1 MADETGGRF
10 SDSIVNKQTSN
21 PAIPRGLGQVAEQAN
36 DVATGEGR
44 FSESLLGSYVT
55 QPEVGYVGAAK
66 SWYAGA
72 NMEGVSNSW
81 DTGFQAEAFKQ
92 FSEMQDQA
100 MEERDATVFY
110 NWFDRPD
117 ATGVSTWDDE
127 KKGIVR
133 GDVFNDGKKVGNIY
147 SDFDAR
153 TANVMMA
160 EFTLDGKTKQKI
172 FADPDRDRWLGDEVD
187 KVISANTELMTNS
200 KAQKAFGE
208 NVEERQQELIEGSGD
223 ELLTGAAAVGGA
235 ALTAGTAATVAG
247 SWTGPGALLF
257 GLGGAI
263 VGGGAAYL
271 NKDQLTEQTARALEV
286 SSLANKKYG
295 EFQGF
300 TTGLSEFSGVA
311 LRTINPVS
319 NLVQGSFDAHAG
331 EVGDGNSEFYA
342 VDDDGKRKANKWV
355 RGADVAGTLADSVL
369 QFSNPVGIGLYMAGT
384 TGHVTGSVATMA
396 STGEKWDDRIAG
408 FHDIE
413 GGKQWAAAIGSVGID
428 VVQIGFAGAIG
439 RAGAASRAAFAT
451 EGAVPNRLTET
462 IRNAGE
468 KLMPWRNSEV
478 VSRQTINGMRFGL
491 NAEGKAI
498 TAGTSMTI
506 MAPSE
511 FLRWAPTAWRAR
523 NRVAL
528 SSGSIGP
535 DDYYRAAVEMAGG
548 NRIGQA
554 IVNGWAE
561 GAEEAVQ
568 AVLEPISVDANI
580 DPHAVF
586 EAGLY
591 GAASGA
597 GMSLGAVSRPPSNDQ
612 VLKSR
617 AFLLHEMR
625 HGQSMTEEQ
634 WKALTPDARKRAA
647 LADDV
652 ETQRIKDALTTM
664 AEKSQ
669 IDSARV
675 SPIGTMARI
684 DMRASA
690 MARDSASAN
699 PAVDGT
705 LVLAGFSGDK
715 VYDGNGR
722 MDRDLF
728 AANHAVASMWQT
740 LSSIVDLHAGMAV
753 IDADLN
759 RRLEQ
764 AQDQPEMVAQLQREI
779 AENETVARVS
789 KSVRAALQD
798 IYERYRQATDTVTA
812 EALIDDFNDLILR
825 AHRGELTDASGAPL
839 SDAETLRRSVEI
851 LYTRH
856 PNIDPG
862 SFMPLIPQ
870 VSKSLSAANAN
881 GQVQV
886 HQSILKSLGG
896 DHDGDTLAPMN
907 TVTLPTEQRELLRA
921 GAQFLPSVNEDV
933 EIGQDADGNP
943 IMESR
948 AGVEVVSDPPDGEKL
963 FIATIAG
970 ALAGKTGSVERNVAA
985 AGLAELRTDL
995 WNRYSPILEADALT
1009 RALTT
1014 FEREVTDG
1022 IVDARMNLITTL
1034 FNLNTAGMLDLGR
1047 RNGVAEV
1054 PWLQQQISLTWEM
1067 IQQDLAANAPE
1078 LEFTPADVE
1087 RDLPPEQAFLRALAV
1102 RGAATDG
1109 QTVSILLQ
1117 GVNPVRESQKL
1128 HYSIYRAAVDAL
1140 RGDMLPGEIQA
1151 FVELYAQLGSN
1162 MPASEMARVR
1172 GRNAIQ
1178 KRVQLWMQDISN
1190 AAKEALGEDASS
1202 AMMRLANM
1210 QVRDVQVLAPGEYL
1224 MGDGNISLVQLLLK
1238 RSIEIE
1244 ERSNAATIE
1253 QDDELLRKIGRLK
1266 RLANHDHTQGSRD
1279 TSAQLA
1285 FAEVFGS
1292 TQMYDLIGD
1301 ASRYIGPQLTLSQV
1315 INSLANHTEETRRDQ
1330 LWKWRRKAPY
1340 VMHSV
1345 KHNPPYSVAE
1355 ATSAELNDYAVV
1367 IDTIA
1372 AAVQVAPRDKKARS
1386 ERALAEFKAGVDQ
1399 LQEMLETFRQQTGAN
1414 KKTDKEI
1421 LLNQMLEQNPQ
1432 LAGIISKIIPD
1443 AAKLGA
1449 FAEID
1454 GQVYAAKW
1462 VTEMLVLPPEQAAV
1476 SYLTNSWLAEWNAMG
1491 AEPGGRIYS
1500 KIKSRMLQT
1509 FYHVSQQPDGI
1520 ELDRLIIAM
1529 KTATDVKALMDQI
1542 NSEPMWLGDRA
1553 ELLPLFDDVAEYDAD
1568 PSEVWSANLPGT
1580 LQREAL
1586 SNFAD
1591 KTRALSVAMA
1601 KHATELATERTMIAE
1616 MRAGRTA
1623 DGTRNRA
1630 KLKLAI
1636 ENRVLFPD
1644 GNGPRA
1650 RDRFTA
1656 KIQTGFA
1663 RMHDKGKSD
1672 PDVAPFGEPLVTMDE
1687 FGVKQAIFQTA
1698 DALTVF
1704 DIPDIMSNPTK
1715 LAEGPVR
1722 VNLPDGSEVF
1732 VDLSTEEGALD
1743 ALENPATNEL
1753 AKRVLF
1759 PTERDVN
1766 EHDTVQSYRSTTGT
1780 GLKTMLDEVDFK
1792 DLFTGVDRQLSLR
1805 QAHKYIATIEAG
1817 VRKAAIDTDEA
1828 TQAEAYFPIQT
1839 MINEFAV
1846 AYTHGA
1852 FDRGANL
1859 DAVRNDLYVD
1869 VARGIQLAAA
1879 LDKQG
1884 GGLLEE
1890 VVTIIKANLRGRY
1903 TRDNSGLRNVLASQT
1918 TKAIDDVL
1926 VVDAATNLF
1935 VRRSEELLAQLADP
1949 NLDAGLRVRIQT
1961 RLDTLNREV
1970 LARVDRLDL
1979 LRDSDPVQAA
1989 INMFRLTGT
1998 EVDLDRK
2005 SMIMRFLGTANRLNR
2020 FQGNYRLIN
2029 KINETLAQN
2038 GFAIDDD
2045 VAITT
2050 EEWEEAGLWASTL
2063 YLAELSGRA
2072 GSTVDITPLVLGK
2085 GAAEQHRY
2093 FDPSWGSLLDGFL
2106 NKQVLKVAK
2115 EVARQAKWEP
2125 IVRPADVAGIWETS
2139 LFSEKKLGG
2148 WTELIPAKNIQA
2160 KMILASASVGLAIP
2174 VGGDL
2179 PTEAAAYVG
2188 ASAYSFNEPGPE
2200 MLTNRQYGVPADGNV
2215 PWTGADFIRLN
2226 NHFAASLTLNGLD
2239 LMPEVGQAWMG
2250 EATVENSAYRVID
2263 IARINGAIRDA
2274 IDAGTVSGPLVLEV
2288 QYFDVDSK
2296 PFAPE
2301 WANNVYFE
2309 GVGADSET
2317 ALTPSLIAGT
2327 IFGVGR
2333 ISKQSQQNP
2342 LDMATKGGAGYKAT
2356 PIPLLSTATGYED
2369 STDVAEVLRSKAL
2382 HMLNKEFDF
2391 GKPLP
2396 ADANALYKLMKYRHL
2411 VIGEV
2416 DGVKT
2421 VWWAEQAI
2429 EWQNEN
2435 EGLGISDPAFPL
2447 QRARLVPISE
2457 SVSQVL
2463 LGKPGTKGFP
2473 GVDIETP
2480 FNLSDVETFPSLD
2493 NERLAT
2499 LGLTRL
2505 GETTDLS
2512 EAVGLTSL
2520 LPLQDIKWS
2529 GDRYHPSITA
2539 YEQRISVFR
2548 GQQMQVR
2555 MERGEKDRPGFK
2567 IPEINARNARALEK
2581 LLGVEGLATLFARN
2595 GIPFVEA
2602 RDLRELTLTEQLA
2615 KRLQALED
2623 VNPSSVIWQHVEGVS
2638 PSPSE
2643 GILTEVV
2650 LKGGLDALKGGQRPT
2665 YEDTV
2670 IIDLDSIER
2679 AAKGDI
2685 DQAYNQALRTVKAY
2699 TKTGARIVLAHA
2711 GGGSTLR
2718 ADLADHL
2725 LEGAEGY
2732 TRMGESVHFFEP
2744 QTVEGAA
2751 NLTRR
2756 SLESTLT
2763 ATRVFTGRSIILNAM
2778 SDRWG
2783 DASSENT
2790 TFWDLRDGQPVWQV
2804 EAMTLIPTQLAN
2816 RYGEPV
2822 KGTGQLDQRSE
2833 VSDRVLDLLNS
2844 NEGRSLLRRLGGD
2857 PTGTPLYRRNANGFE
2872 EPGIRSLDD
2881 AMTRLKDVLES
2892 GHWPLEVG
2900 QELMIGDLIPTIG
2913 TDGSILFVRV
2923 GFKLPNID
2931 QLQEQLATEFDPADP
2946 AANPGMFAIAVD
2958 ELQEAWTVR
2967 PPSIIEQVDPDQMAG
2982 KSVLVK
2988 YDLSRFGKSVTEG
3001 DGWKTVRSP
3010 MPNNLAGPAED
3021 VGSNGIRVNSFG
3033 SQKAP
3038 ESKQAVEGKIDN
3050 FGWAFALSG
3059 IDFRRD
3065 MVDFMLGA
3073 KDRTT
3078 DEFARDW
3085 SAVESFLTR
3094 WSNMN
3099 LGYTAEMVAE
3109 RLGDGN
3115 MMAEMAFQLNLLGE
3129 EIFGKGFVTPTTD
3142 DPFAEV
3148 TATQRLGQVMLGA
3161 LLAPGVQLEHVLS
3174 TSGLVNLEDLTSG
3187 AQMRLM
3193 PPIFTDAL
3201 NDFGYPQLRTMLFDR
3216 INAQFPKRSDGSR
3229 PYVLTPDFQFHI
3241 EMNNPLNGTTERV
3254 ATTLQMSLE
3263 YAADENAVNYTQ
3275 SKVRST
3281 RQDFSQHVAFT
3292 GYETIGA
3299 RTALERDGRET
3310 TKLFSDKGIERFSDP
3325 TGGGFWEMMRAIP
3338 EGDTSYK
3345 PWTKTMP
3352 LQRLHIMD
3360 AGKKV
3365 TSYLEL
3371 IDQTEWSDNDRTA
3384 YAALQADILDELGL
3398 TWESRNE
3405 VDYLVRQFFAMP
3417 GAREENANES
3427 DMGRVAGPAALQA
3440 ASLIYENVSQ
3450 NLIPTSGGV
3459 VPIPH
3464 ETLMRQIHEAGVWA
3478 PKTSRKRKSPLA
3490 KDWDEWVTSIFGQV
3504 EESLELFDS
3513 TFRTDNDGFAHTYK
3527 GSSIHTMEMPAS
3539 MEALV
3544 DAKLM
3549 DKETNQFLTSIDP
3562 KEEALLAE
3570 PAIFDTMRA
3579 TLDAITGHLPLARSE
3594 SARTTPESTL
3604 AQRIEKHVQW
3614 RSKKGLQKQEKVSY
3628 RNYTERGARYLE
3640 SSRDT
3645 HSFFHN
3651 MINLSVGIR
3660 LLNPALWTSA
3670 IVEVFIRNG
3679 LEGIT
3684 NLAQG
3689 TSTNKVGQAVAG
3701 VAERVGMAT
3710 PKFTRE
3716 QMQRI
3721 ERLNEAMGADNRFL
3735 ATVYDQLMYQNLI
3748 EAGRGG
3754 VGTRLEKFAKFSAT
3768 ATSDPKFGM
3777 LAKQVAARY
3786 NEAALQY
3793 LMTTDSSIPLDVYL
3807 AQMERNPLWLRDN
3820 SEEGRVSS
3828 HTVGLNRIA
3837 QTRSMKQTVSGKLV
3851 MGGIDAMTANP
3862 KFLWNA
3868 TGHLLKV
3875 PFLFTRFNANA
3886 LTTMLGVG
3894 GFDQLAA
3901 MMLDGRE
3908 SQFLGRVKALMRGL
3922 EYVPGQ
3928 HDRIDMSDVIDSVD
3942 LIRPFTTGA
3951 ITHSSLMAFG
3961 MMAGG
3966 LGLSG
3971 EDEETK
3977 RRRRLATYLGTP
3989 YYYDPRRAENDFLY
4003 ADSGFLDWLPGPLE
4017 SWFEVTSDGEGGAR
4031 SAAQPHW
4038 IIRQFLSPVIGI
4050 ERFFNTG
4057 DVRHIKWGFSDAFSM
4072 IPNSV
4077 TRLWR
4082 EAEITGDALMMEAA
4096 KEHTKGTPESDGNV
4110 TQLLINTV
4118 GMYERALFEN
4128 SFVNSV
4134 RNGMDKYNR
4143 NPWTLPEINKQG
4155 EIQRDPLTGAPLET
4169 TALEQFRDDET
4180 GENRVG
4186 YGARD
4191 DLDARLHAYAEN
4203 SLSASL
4209 LLSLFTGQVTTDS
4222 TYFRKNMV
4230 PSQVSVTIPD
4240 KPQELAEA
4248 TFLAAL
4254 SGSGGLENLTMYEIE
4269 TDLKAKAEAAGQWWE
4284 QPAITAQAEAI
4295 YAAQPNKNLGGGMS
4309 LLNEGSSAAFAA
4321 DEAGRMSYIDADG
4334 NEQLTF
4340 RGGERVLAS
4349 LAKGMI
4355 KLGDPALEGISISV
4369 PMRKEIEVKWTQEL
4383 VQDGID
4389 MGLSLKVA
4397 QSRGRRLW
4405 YGNTFEDPEAT
4416 GLRAVL
4422 WDDKIPWTGKVT
4434 YNQLNTTY
4442 MMGPDGRPW
4451 ATPFGRQNLL
4461 QSLGIPLP
4469 IRAVQS
4475 QTGLSRD
4482 SRGKV
4487 VDDIYGIN
4495 VGLHALER
4503 VEDQEKLVVPEGTPE
4518 AFTTGK
4524 MPETGSGSG
4533 SGWKDFGS
4541 GWENWG
4547 SGYKPYK
4554 KRSYG
4559 SSGYGSSFNEY
4570 ANFTRMYGLPEGE
4583 SPYGNTTPF
4592 INTSNPILRRGDVR
4606 RERVWSERGRLNQWQ

>member
-1 MADETGGRF
+1 MAGNDGGRF
-10 SDSIVNKQTSN
+10 SDSIVNQQTKN
-21 PAIPRGLGQVAEQAN
+21 PAIPTGLSQVAEQAN
-36 DVATGEGR
+36 DVATEQGR
-44 FSESLLGSYVT
+44 FKDSLLGSYVT

-72 NMEGVSNSW
+72 NMAGVSNSW

-92 FSEMQDQA
+92 FSEQQDLAMQQQ
-100 MEERDATVFY
+100 DATVFY
-110 NWFDRPD
+110 DWFARPD

-127 KKGIVR
+127 KRGIVR

-147 SDFDAR
+147 SDFDSR

-172 FADPDRDRWLGDEVD
+172 FADPDRDRWLGDEVE
-187 KVISANTELMTNS
+187 KVIAANTELMTSS
-200 KAQKAFGE
+200 KAQKAFTG
-208 NVEERQQELIEGSGD
+208 NVEERQAELLEGSGD
-223 ELLTGAAAVGGA
+223 ELLTLAGTVGGA
-235 ALTAGTAATVAG
+235 ALTAGAAATVAG
-247 SWTGPGALLF
+247 SWTGPGALLA
-257 GLGGAI
+257 GLGGAV
-263 VGGGAAYL
+263 VGGGAAFL

-286 SSLANKKYG
+286 SSLANKKFG
-295 EFQGF
+295 EMQGF
-300 TTGLSEFSGVA
+300 TTGLTELSGVA
-311 LRTINPVS
+311 LRSINPVS
-319 NLVQGSFDAHAG
+319 NLVQGGFDAHAG
-331 EVGDGNSEFYA
+331 SVGDGNSEFYA
-342 VDDDGKRKANKWV
+342 VDADGKRKASKWV
-355 RGADVAGTLADSVL
+355 RGADLAGTLADSVL

-384 TGHVTGSVATMA
+384 AGHVVGSVGTLA

-408 FHDIE
+408 FHDVE

-451 EGAVPNRLTET
+451 EAAVPNRLTET
-462 IRNAGE
+462 IRSAGE
-468 KLMPWRNSEV
+468 KLMPWRNSDV

-498 TAGTSMTI
+498 TAGTSFTI

-548 NRIGQA
+548 NRLGAA

-580 DPHAVF
+580 DPHQVL

-597 GMSLGAVSRPPSNDQ
+597 GMSLGMVSRPASSDQ
-612 VLKSR
+612 VLKAR
-617 AFLLHEMR
+617 AFLLNEMR

-634 WKALTPDARKRAA
+634 WSALSPDAKKRAA

-664 AEKSQ
+664 AEKQQ
-669 IDSARV
+669 IDSTRI

-684 DMRASA
+684 DMRAAA

-699 PAVDGT
+699 PSVDGT

-759 RRLEQ
+759 RRLET
-764 AQDQPEMVAQLQREI
+764 ADDQEVVAQLQREI

-789 KSVRAALQD
+789 KSVRTALQD

-812 EALIDDFNDLILR
+812 EALIDEFNDLVLR
-825 AHRGELTDASGAPL
+825 THAGDLTDASGAPL
-839 SDAETLRRSVEI
+839 ADAETLRRSVEI

-870 VSKSLSAANAN
+870 VSKSLSLANAN

-921 GAQFLPSVNEDV
+921 GAQFLPSVNADV
-933 EIGQDADGNP
+933 EVGQDADGNP
-943 IMESR
+943 IMER
-948 AGVEVVSDPPDGEKL
+948 QAGVAVVSDPPDGEKL
-963 FIATIAG
+963 FIETVAG
-970 ALAGKTGSVERNVAA
+970 AMAGKTGSVERNVAVST
-985 AGLAELRTDL
+985 LQELRADL
-995 WNRYSPILEADALT
+995 WARYSPVLDQVALT
-1009 RALTT
+1009 RALTR
-1014 FEREVTDG
+1014 FESEVTDG
-1022 IVDARMNLITTL
+1022 IVDARMNLVTTL
-1034 FNLNTAGMLDLGR
+1034 ANINTAAFLDVGR
-1047 RNGVAEV
+1047 QAGVAEV

-1078 LEFTPADVE
+1078 LEYTPADVD
-1087 RDLPPEQAFLRALAV
+1087 RDLPAEQAYLRALAV

-1109 QTVSILLQ
+1109 QTVSVLLQ

-1128 HYSIYRAAVDAL
+1128 HYSVYRAAVDAL
-1140 RGDMLPGEIQA
+1140 RGDMLPAEIQG

-1162 MPASEMARVR
+1162 MAASEMARVQ

-1178 KRVQLWMQDISN
+1178 KRVQTWLRDISD
-1190 AAKEALGEDASS
+1190 AAKEALGEDGSS

-1210 QVRDVQVLAPGEYL
+1210 QVRDVQVVAPGEYL
-1224 MGDGNISLVQLLLK
+1224 MGDGNITLVQLLLK

-1253 QDDELLRKIGRLK
+1253 QDDDLQRKIGRLK
-1266 RLANHDHTQGSRD
+1266 RLASHDHTQGSRD
-1279 TSAQLA
+1279 TSGQLA

-1292 TQMYDLIGD
+1292 TQMYDLIGES
-1301 ASRYIGPQLTLSQV
+1301 SRYIGPQLTLNQV

-1330 LWKWRRKAPY
+1330 LWRWKRKAPY
-1340 VMHSV
+1340 VMHAI
-1345 KHNPPYSVAE
+1345 KHNPPYTVAE
-1355 ATSAELNDYAVV
+1355 AVSAEMNDYAVV
-1367 IDTIA
+1367 VDTIA
-1372 AAVQVAPRDKKARS
+1372 AAVQVAPRDKQARS
-1386 ERALAEFKAGVDQ
+1386 QRALKDFKAGVDQ
-1399 LQEMLETFRQQTGAN
+1399 LQSMLETFRQQTGAN
-1414 KKTDKEI
+1414 KKTDKET
-1421 LLNQMLEQNPQ
+1421 LLNQMLENNPQ

-1449 FAEID
+1449 FAEVD

-1476 SYLTNSWLAEWNAMG
+1476 SYLTNSWLSEWNAMG
-1491 AEPGGRIYS
+1491 ADAAGRQYS

-1529 KTATDVKALMDQI
+1529 KTATDVGALMDQI

-1553 ELLPLFDDVAEYDAD
+1553 ELLPFFDDVAEYDAD

-1586 SNFAD
+1586 TNFAN
-1591 KTRALSVAMA
+1591 KTRALSTSRA
-1601 KHATELATERTMIAE
+1601 KQLTEQQTERTLISD
-1616 MRAGRTA
+1616 MRSQRTA
-1623 DGTRNRA
+1623 AGKMYRG
-1630 KLKLAI
+1630 KLALAI

-1687 FGVKQAIFQTA
+1687 FGVKQALFQTA
-1698 DALTVF
+1698 DALTVH
-1704 DIPDIMSNPTK
+1704 DVNDVMTNPTK
-1715 LAEGPVR
+1715 LAEGPIR
-1722 VNLPDGSEVF
+1722 VATTDGSEVL

-1766 EHDTVQSYRSTTGT
+1766 EFDTVQTYRNTSGS
-1780 GLKTMLDEVDFK
+1780 GLKTMLEEVDFT
-1792 DLFTGVDRQLSLR
+1792 DLFNKVGRQLTLR
-1805 QAHKYIATIEAG
+1805 QAHKYIATVEAG
-1817 VRKAAIDTDEA
+1817 VRKAALDTDEA
-1828 TQAEAYFPIQT
+1828 TQAEAYFPIQK

-1859 DAVRNDLYVD
+1859 EAVRNDLYVD
-1869 VARGIQLAAA
+1869 VATAIQLAAA
-1879 LDKQG
+1879 VDKQG
-1884 GGLLEE
+1884 GGLLAE

-1918 TKAIDDVL
+1918 QKAMDDVL
-1926 VVDAATNLF
+1926 VVDAEANMF
-1935 VRRSEELLAQLADP
+1935 ARRSEELLAQLADP
-1949 NLDAGLRVRIQT
+1949 ALDPADRVKIQT
-1961 RLDTLNREV
+1961 RLDTLNRQV
-1970 LARVDRLDL
+1970 LARIDRLDL
-1979 LRDSDPVQAA
+1979 LRDSDSVQAA

-2005 SMIMRFLGTANRLNR
+2005 SAIMRFLGTGNRLNR

-2045 VAITT
+2045 VAITPA
-2050 EEWEEAGLWASTL
+2050 EWEEAGLWASTI

-2072 GSTVDITPLVLGK
+2072 GSTVDLTPLILGK
-2085 GAAEQHRY
+2085 GAAEQHRW
-2093 FDPSWGSLLDGFL
+2093 FDPSWGSLADGL
-2106 NKQVLKVAK
+2106 QNPQLLKVAK
-2115 EVARQAKWEP
+2115 EVARQAKWGST
-2125 IVRPADVAGIWETS
+2125 VRPADVAGILETS

-2148 WTELIPAKNIQA
+2148 WTELIPAKNLQA
-2160 KMILASASVGLAIP
+2160 QMILASASVGLAIP

-2179 PTEAAAYVG
+2179 PMEAAAYSA
-2188 ASAYSFNEPGPE
+2188 ASAYSFLEPGAD
-2200 MLTNRQYGVPADGNV
+2200 MLTSRQYQVPPSGVVD
-2215 PWTGADFIRLN
+2215 WTGEDFIKLN
-2226 NHFAASLTLNGLD
+2226 NHFAGALMLNDVD
-2239 LMPEVGQAWMG
+2239 LLAEVGHAWMG

-2274 IDAGTVSGPLVLEV
+2274 IDNGAVTGPLVLEV
-2288 QYFDVDSK
+2288 QYFDVDTK
-2296 PFAPE
+2296 PFAAE

-2327 IFGVGR
+2327 VFGVGR
-2333 ISKQSQQNP
+2333 ISKMSQQNP

-2356 PIPLLSTATGYED
+2356 PIPSLATATGYED
-2369 STDVAEVLRSKAL
+2369 TGDVAQVLRSKAL

-2416 DGVKT
+2416 DGIKQHM
-2421 VWWAEQAI
+2421 WAEEAINWQAA
-2429 EWQNEN
+2429 NG
-2435 EGLGISDPAFPL
+2435 GLDITDPSFPL

-2457 SVSQVL
+2457 STSQTL
-2463 LGKPGTKGFP
+2463 LGKPGVKGFP

-2480 FNLSDVETFPSLD
+2480 FNLADVETFPSLD

-2505 GETTDLS
+2505 GETTDLAD
-2512 EAVGLTSL
+2512 AVGLAGLDT
-2520 LPLQDIKWS
+2520 LPDIRWS
-2529 GDRYHPSITA
+2529 GDRNHPSITA
-2539 YEQRISVFR
+2539 YEQRIAVFR

-2555 MERGEKDRPGFK
+2555 MERGAQDRPGFK
-2567 IPEINARNARALEK
+2567 IPEINAANARALEK
-2581 LLGVEGLATLFARN
+2581 LLGVEALASLFARN
-2595 GIPFVEA
+2595 GIPFTEA
-2602 RDLRELTLTEQLA
+2602 RDLTELALTTQLA
-2615 KRLQALED
+2615 KRLEALEQ

-2638 PSPSE
+2638 PSPSD
-2643 GILTEVV
+2643 GILTEVT
-2650 LKGGLDALKGGQRPT
+2650 LKGGFDNLKGGQRPT

-2699 TKTGARIVLAHA
+2699 ARTGARIVLAHG

-2718 ADLADHL
+2718 SDLADHL
-2725 LEGAEGY
+2725 EEGAEGY
-2732 TRMGESVHFFEP
+2732 SRMGESAHFFEP
-2744 QTVEGAA
+2744 TTVEGAA
-2751 NLTRR
+2751 GLTRR

-2804 EAMTLIPTQLAN
+2804 EAMTLIPTNLAN

-2822 KGTGQLDQRSE
+2822 EGTGQLDQRSE
-2833 VSDRVLDLLNS
+2833 VSDRVLDLLRDPQ
-2844 NEGRSLLRRLGGD
+2844 GRSLLRRLGGD
-2857 PTGTPLYRRNANGFE
+2857 PAGVPIYRRNANGFE

-2881 AMTRLKDVLES
+2881 AMTRLQDVLES
-2892 GHWPLEVG
+2892 GHWPLEVD
-2900 QELMIGDLIPTIG
+2900 QELMLGDLIPTLG

-2923 GFKLPNID
+2923 GFSLMNTD
-2931 QLQEQLATEFDPADP
+2931 QLTEQLATPLDPSDPAN
-2946 AANPGMFAIAVD
+2946 NPGMFAIAVD
-2958 ELQEAWTVR
+2958 ELQDAWTVR
-2967 PPSIIEQVDPDQMAG
+2967 PPAIIEQIDPDQMAG

-3021 VGSNGIRVNSFG
+3021 VGINGIRVNSFG

-3038 ESKQAVEGKIDN
+3038 ESKQAVEGKVDN
-3050 FGWAFALSG
+3050 FGWAFALAG

-3073 KDRTT
+3073 RDRDA

-3085 SAVESFLTR
+3085 STVESFLTR

-3099 LGYTAEMVAE
+3099 LGYTAEMVQE
-3109 RLGDGN
+3109 RLADGN
-3115 MMAEMAFQLNLLGE
+3115 IMAEMAFQLNVLGE
-3129 EIFGKGFVTPTTD
+3129 EIFGTGFVVPTTD
-3142 DPFAEV
+3142 DPHANV
-3148 TATQRLGQVMLGA
+3148 TANQRLGQVMLA
-3161 LLAPGVQLEHVLS
+3161 SLLAPRVQLEHVIS
-3174 TSGLVNLEDLTSG
+3174 TSGLVNLENLTSG

-3193 PPIFTDAL
+3193 PPVFTDAL
-3201 NDFGYPQLRTMLFDR
+3201 NDFGYPQLREVLFAR
-3216 INAQFPKRSDGSR
+3216 INAQFPKRADGSR
-3229 PYVLTPDFQFHI
+3229 PYTLTPDFQFHI

-3275 SKVRST
+3275 SKIRSQ

-3310 TKLFSDKGIERFSDP
+3310 SKLFSDKGIERFSDP

-3338 EGDTSYK
+3338 QGDTSYK

-3352 LQRLHIMD
+3352 LQRLHMMD

-3365 TSYLEL
+3365 TSYLNL
-3371 IDQTEWSDNDRTA
+3371 IDQTEWSDNDRKE
-3384 YAALQADILDELGL
+3384 YAALQADILDKLGL

-3417 GAREENANES
+3417 GAREENE
-3427 DMGRVAGPAALQA
+3427 DGMGRVGAPAALQA
-3440 ASLIYENVSQ
+3440 ASLIFENVSQ
-3450 NLIPTSGGV
+3450 NLIPTAGGV
-3459 VPIPH
+3459 VPTPH

-3478 PKTSRKRKSPLA
+3478 PKTSRKRKAPLA
-3490 KDWDEWVTSIFGQV
+3490 RGWDEWVTTIFGQV

-3513 TFRTDNDGFAHTYK
+3513 TFRTDEDGFVHTYK
-3527 GSSIHTMEMPAS
+3527 GSSIHTVEVPTS
-3539 MEALV
+3539 TDTLVAL
-3544 DAKLM
+3544 KLM
-3549 DKETNQFLTSIDP
+3549 DKETNQFITSIDP
-3562 KEEALLAE
+3562 KEEALLTE

-3579 TLDAITGHLPLARSE
+3579 TLDAITGHLPLTRSE
-3594 SARTTPESTL
+3594 SARSTPESEL
-3604 AQRIEKHVQW
+3604 AKRIDKHLQW

-3670 IVEVFIRNG
+3670 VLEVFIRNG

-3701 VAERVGMAT
+3701 VAERTGMAT

-3735 ATVYDQLMYQNLI
+3735 AVVYDQLTYQNLI
-3748 EAGRGG
+3748 EVGRGK
-3754 VGTRLEKFAKFSAT
+3754 VGTGLEKFAKFSAT

-3793 LMTTDSSIPLDVYL
+3793 LMTTDSSVPLDVYL
-3807 AQMERNPLWLRDN
+3807 AQMERDPLWLMKN

-3837 QTRSMKQTVSGKLV
+3837 QTRSMKQTVSGKLM
-3851 MGGIDAMTANP
+3851 MGGIDAMTSNP

-3868 TGHLLKV
+3868 TGHLLKI
-3875 PFLFTRFNANA
+3875 PFLFSRFNANA
-3886 LTTMLGVG
+3886 LTTMLGLG

-3908 SQFLGRVKALMRGL
+3908 SKYLGRVKALMKGL

-3928 HDRIDMSDVIDSVD
+3928 HDRIDMSDIIDSVD

-4003 ADSGFLDWLPGPLE
+4003 ADAGFLDWLPGPLE

-4038 IIRQFLSPVIGI
+4038 IVRQFLSPVIGI

-4057 DVRHIKWGFSDAFSM
+4057 DVRHIKWGFSDAFSV

-4096 KEHTKGTPESDGNV
+4096 KENQKATPESDGNV

-4143 NPWTLPEINKQG
+4143 NPWTLPEINKLG
-4155 EIQRDPLTGAPLET
+4155 EIERDPLTGAPIET
-4169 TALEQFRDDET
+4169 TALEQFRDDKT

-4209 LLSLFTGQVTTDS
+4209 LLSLFTGQITTDS

-4230 PSQVSVTIPD
+4230 PSQVSVTLPD
-4240 KPQELAEA
+4240 RPQEQAEA
-4248 TFLAAL
+4248 AFLAAL

-4269 TDLKAKAEAAGQWWE
+4269 TDLKAKAEARGDWWE
-4284 QPAITAQAEAI
+4284 QPAITAQAQAI

-4309 LLNEGSSAAFAA
+4309 LINEGSNAVLAA
-4321 DEAGRMSYIDADG
+4321 DMAGEMSYTDANG

-4340 RGGERVLAS
+4340 AGGERVMSA

-4355 KLGDPALEGISISV
+4355 KLGDPALEGLNITV
-4369 PMRKEIEVKWTQEL
+4369 PMRKEIEVKWTREL

-4475 QTGLSRD
+4475 AGGGLSRD

-4503 VEDQEKLVVPEGTPE
+4503 VEDQEKLLVPEATPE

-4524 MPETGSGSG
+4524 LPASGSG
-4533 SGWKDFGS
+4533 SGGS
-4541 GWENWG
+4541 GWQDWG
-4547 SGYKPYK
+4547 SGWQDWGNGYTPYK
-4554 KRSYG
+4554 RRSYG
-4559 SSGYGSSFNEY
+4559 GGGGYSSSFNEY